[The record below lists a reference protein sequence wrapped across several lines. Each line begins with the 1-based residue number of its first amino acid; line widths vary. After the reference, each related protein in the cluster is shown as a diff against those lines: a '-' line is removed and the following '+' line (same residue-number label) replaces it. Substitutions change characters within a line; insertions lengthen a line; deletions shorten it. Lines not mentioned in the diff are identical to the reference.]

1 MPRVLTG
8 LCMCFALFGGLG
20 QVDADDF
27 ASVEE
32 KIGDFLDRK
41 GLETGYDQAK
51 RLFIQ
56 TGIGETKTEAICN
69 ALTELV
75 LFFSP
80 SVNHSDDGDTA
91 TFNTQARQK
100 IMPGL
105 EVEAVRTSELTS
117 TGNTEEFRSE
127 GHTEIQFSDVKNH
140 ERAMKIECSDRESGD
155 LKSLQ
160 HQLMIKGDLG
170 LHDLLDTLKGERK
183 QVKKG
188 EIKLFS
194 VWFASD
200 NLRALGVLMLLKLA
214 TDPE

>member
-1 MPRVLTG
+1 MQRVLTG

-41 GLETGYDQAK
+41 GLRMGYDPAK
-51 RLFIQ
+51 GRIIL
-56 TGIGETKTEAICN
+56 TGIGETKTEAICY

-75 LFFSP
+75 LFLSP

-160 HQLMIKGDLG
+160 HQFMIKGGLG

-188 EIKLFS
+188 ERKLFS

-200 NLRALGVLMLLKLA
+200 NLRALGVLMLLKFSP
-214 TDPE
+214 DPE

>member
-1 MPRVLTG
+1 
-8 LCMCFALFGGLG
+8 MCFALFGGLG

-27 ASVEE
+27 ASVEQ

-41 GLETGYDQAK
+41 GLRMGYDPAK
-51 RLFIQ
+51 GRMIL

-75 LFFSP
+75 LFLSP

-160 HQLMIKGDLG
+160 HQFMIKGGLG

-188 EIKLFS
+188 ERKLFS

-200 NLRALGVLMLLKLA
+200 NLRALGVLMLLKFS
-214 TDPE
+214 TDSE